1 MPYIIVR
8 SVIIYIPYCTIIDY
22 ITILL
27 SWYIWYIVYHIILL
41 TDGMSET
48 MSVARR
54 VEGITFGP
62 VAHLSAPPKLG
73 GGMSQPTA
81 VQLVRATI
89 HSPACDTWAPKS
101 SSQTSGISARTSWWP
116 SFTSRFCQVETSKES
131 TRPGKRLH
139 NYGKSTFVMG
149 KSTN

>member
-1 MPYIIVR
+1 MECQNIYMPYI
-8 SVIIYIPYCTIIDY
+8 
-22 ITILL
+22 
-27 SWYIWYIVYHIILL
+27 L

-62 VAHLSAPPKLG
+62 VAHLSVPPKLG

-89 HSPACDTWAPKS
+89 HSPVCDTWAPRS
-101 SSQTSGISARTSWWP
+101 SSQTSGISARTS
-116 SFTSRFCQVETSKES
+116 
-131 TRPGKRLH
+131 
-139 NYGKSTFVMG
+139 
-149 KSTN
+149 